1 MRKRIAAAAVL
12 AGMLGVAAQPA
23 AAQSRGTTG
32 VLALVAGSGLIAAA
46 FDYKRDVC
54 PAGYTTHTYENEP
67 TLCFFVSPSGDTDTR
82 EADTKARLKR
92 RGLLWAGLGA
102 VGAGAVL
109 LLLPDNPVTR
119 NFDVEVSPERVAV
132 GRTVDW

>member
-12 AGMLGVAAQPA
+12 AGVLGAAQPA
-23 AAQSRGTTG
+23 AAQSRGTMG
-32 VLALVAGSGLIAAA
+32 VLTLVAGSGLIAAA

-67 TLCFFVSPSGDTDTR
+67 TLCFFVSPSGDSDTR
-82 EADTKARLKR
+82 EADTKVRLKR

-132 GRTVDW
+132 GRTIDW

>member
-12 AGMLGVAAQPA
+12 AGVLAAAQPA
-23 AAQSRGTTG
+23 AAQSRGTMG
-32 VLALVAGSGLIAAA
+32 VLTLVAGSGLIAAA

-67 TLCFFVSPSGDTDTR
+67 TLCFFVSPSGDSDTR
-82 EADTKARLKR
+82 EADTKVRLKR

-119 NFDVEVSPERVAV
+119 NFDVEVSPERVAF
-132 GRTVDW
+132 GRTIDW